1 MKDKARML
9 TKADVPFNSGPQEGD
24 CNCEVLIISKV
35 ITSVTKNKQ
44 TNEQDPSHNLKNKW
58 LSD

>member
-1 MKDKARML
+1 ML